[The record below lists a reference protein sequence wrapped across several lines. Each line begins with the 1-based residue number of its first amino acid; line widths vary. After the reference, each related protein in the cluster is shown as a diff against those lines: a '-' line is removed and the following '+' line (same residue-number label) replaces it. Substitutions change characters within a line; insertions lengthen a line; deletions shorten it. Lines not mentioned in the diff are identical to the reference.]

1 MKKKPTKVVLVDDHD
16 MVRAGIRSILQRTEE
31 IEVIGEARDGLEA
44 LNLVEELV
52 PDILLLDVEMP
63 KMSGRRVAQELRD
76 RELPVRIIAL
86 SAHDDNQYILGMLS
100 RGVAGYLTKD
110 EVPNLLIHA
119 IRGVAGGEEGWVSN
133 RVAQRIASWSKF
145 GKADRATLTNIELR
159 ILGMLADRKNDTEIA
174 KELGVEVNVVKKHIE
189 RLCDKFQAV
198 SRIDLAV
205 RAKEEGLV

>member
-119 IRGVAGGEEGWVSN
+119 IRGVAGGEEGWVSD

-159 ILGMLADRKNDTEIA
+159 ILGMIADRKNDTEIA

>member
-16 MVRAGIRSILQRTEE
+16 MVRAGIRSILERTEE

-159 ILGMLADRKNDTEIA
+159 ILGMIADRKNDTEIA

>member
-16 MVRAGIRSILQRTEE
+16 MVRAGIRSILERTEE

-119 IRGVAGGEEGWVSN
+119 IRGVAGGEEGWVSD

-159 ILGMLADRKNDTEIA
+159 ILGMIADRKNDTEIA

-189 RLCDKFQAV
+189 RLCNKFQAV

>member
-16 MVRAGIRSILQRTEE
+16 MVRAGIRSILERTEE

>member
-119 IRGVAGGEEGWVSN
+119 IRGIAGREEGWVSN

>member
-16 MVRAGIRSILQRTEE
+16 MVRAGIRSILERTEE

-119 IRGVAGGEEGWVSN
+119 IRGIAGGEEGWVSN

-159 ILGMLADRKNDTEIA
+159 ILGMIADRKNDTEIA

>member
-16 MVRAGIRSILQRTEE
+16 MVRAGIRSILERTEE

-63 KMSGRRVAQELRD
+63 KMSGRQVAQELRD

-159 ILGMLADRKNDTEIA
+159 ILGMIADRKNDTEIA

>member
-16 MVRAGIRSILQRTEE
+16 MVRAGIRSILERTEE

-44 LNLVEELV
+44 MDLVQELV
-52 PDILLLDVEMP
+52 PDIVLLDVEMP
-63 KMSGRRVAQELRD
+63 RMSGRRVAQELRE
-76 RELPVRIIAL
+76 RELPVRVIAL
-86 SAHDDNQYILGMLS
+86 SAYDDNQYILGMLS

-119 IRGVAGGEEGWVSN
+119 IRGVANGEEGWVSN
-133 RVAQRIASWSKF
+133 RVAERIASWSRF
-145 GKADRATLTNIELR
+145 GKAGRATLTNIELR
-159 ILGMLADRKNDTEIA
+159 ILGMIADKKNDTEIA
-174 KELGVEVNVVKKHIE
+174 RELGVEVNVVKKHIE

-205 RAKEEGLV
+205 RAREEGLV

>member
-1 MKKKPTKVVLVDDHD
+1 
-16 MVRAGIRSILQRTEE
+16 
-31 IEVIGEARDGLEA
+31 
-44 LNLVEELV
+44 
-52 PDILLLDVEMP
+52 MP

-119 IRGVAGGEEGWVSN
+119 IRGVAGGEEGWVSD

-159 ILGMLADRKNDTEIA
+159 ILGMIADRKNDTEIA

>member
-16 MVRAGIRSILQRTEE
+16 MVRAGIRSILERTEE

-44 LNLVEELV
+44 MDLVQELV
-52 PDILLLDVEMP
+52 PDIVLLDVEMP
-63 KMSGRRVAQELRD
+63 RMSGRRVAQELRE
-76 RELPVRIIAL
+76 RELPVRVIAL
-86 SAHDDNQYILGMLS
+86 SAYDDNQYILGMLS

-119 IRGVAGGEEGWVSN
+119 IRGVANGEEGWVSN
-133 RVAQRIASWSKF
+133 RVAERIASWSRF

-159 ILGMLADRKNDTEIA
+159 ILGMIADKKNDTEIA
-174 KELGVEVNVVKKHIE
+174 RELGVEVNVVKKHIE

-205 RAKEEGLV
+205 RAREEGLV

>member
-16 MVRAGIRSILQRTEE
+16 MVRAGIRSILERTEE

-119 IRGVAGGEEGWVSN
+119 IRGVAGGEEGWVSD

-159 ILGMLADRKNDTEIA
+159 ILGMIADRKNDTEIA

>member
-16 MVRAGIRSILQRTEE
+16 MVRAGIRSILERTEE

-44 LNLVEELV
+44 MDLVQELV
-52 PDILLLDVEMP
+52 PDIVLLDVEMP
-63 KMSGRRVAQELRD
+63 RMSGRRVAQELRE
-76 RELPVRIIAL
+76 RELPVRVIAL
-86 SAHDDNQYILGMLS
+86 SAYDDNQYILGMLS

-110 EVPNLLIHA
+110 EVPDLLIHA
-119 IRGVAGGEEGWVSN
+119 IRGVANGEEGWVSN
-133 RVAQRIASWSKF
+133 RVAERIASWSRF

-159 ILGMLADRKNDTEIA
+159 ILGMIADKKNDTEIA
-174 KELGVEVNVVKKHIE
+174 RELGVEVNVVKKHIE

-205 RAKEEGLV
+205 RAREEGLV

>member
-159 ILGMLADRKNDTEIA
+159 ILGMIADRKNDTEIA

>member
-16 MVRAGIRSILQRTEE
+16 MVRAGIRSILERTEE

-189 RLCDKFQAV
+189 RLCNKFQAV